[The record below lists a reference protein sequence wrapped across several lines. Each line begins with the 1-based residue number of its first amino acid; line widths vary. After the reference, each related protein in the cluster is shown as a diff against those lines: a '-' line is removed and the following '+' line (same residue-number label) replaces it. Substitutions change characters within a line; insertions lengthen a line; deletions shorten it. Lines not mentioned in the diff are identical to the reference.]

1 MLIYLHE
8 HELKAGDKLPTHAEL
23 VKRLKVCH
31 DTLNTAMKW
40 LVEEG
45 VLSRR
50 QRLGTV
56 VAQPYPSFPR
66 RAFWQVGIV
75 APPLTSSYFISVLIH
90 CIHRHLGLR
99 GFSDRTYMLSVN
111 AAPSSEVTER
121 HPEDFSGLVDDLDNG
136 VLNALIT
143 PARLVTDK
151 VPVCG
156 VGSLHGHFGA
166 TIDHRLFA
174 REAVTELLR
183 AERRRI
189 AAAVSHPQDSF
200 GQEFAR
206 SVNEVRQSLGLGQ
219 DLESVI
225 CSNGIEHGHRLA
237 REILARPRSKR
248 IDAVIVRDDM
258 TAQACAAVL
267 AAEGG
272 SQIAMAVQTNL
283 QIPISFA
290 LPVLRFALD
299 VDELAEKSVEML
311 LEKLLRPSRTPR
323 SLLVPARLL
332 APDAMLTAG

>member
-45 VLSRR
+45 ILSRR

-56 VAQPYPSFPR
+56 VAQPYPSHPR

-111 AAPSSEVTER
+111 AAPSCEVTER
-121 HPEDFSGLVDDLDNG
+121 HPEDFSGLVDDLENG

-156 VGSLHGHFGA
+156 AASQHGHFGV

-174 REAVTELLR
+174 REAVEELR
-183 AERRRI
+183 AAGHRCI
-189 AAAVSHPQDSF
+189 VAAVSHPQDSF
-200 GQEFAR
+200 GHEFTR
-206 SVNEVRQSLGLGQ
+206 GVNEVRQDLGLGQ
-219 DLESVI
+219 ELESVI
-225 CSNGIEHGHRLA
+225 CSSGIEHGHRLA
-237 REILARPRSKR
+237 RELLARPRSR
-248 IDAVIVRDDM
+248 RVDAVIIKDDI
-258 TAQACAAVL
+258 TAQACANVL
-267 AAEGG
+267 ASEGG

-290 LPVLRFALD
+290 MPVLRFALD
-299 VDELAEKSVEML
+299 VDELAEKSVDVL

-323 SLLVPARLL
+323 SLSVAARLL
-332 APDAMLTAG
+332 APDAVPATG